1 MVDLFN
7 NKQLVGFE
15 QLLNFLD
22 HGSQQTHYPPHNLI
36 KLQGG
41 DSYII
46 EMAVAGFKREDIEV
60 TLEENTKLI
69 VTARKLAK
77 DHLPSGAEYI
87 YNSLASRNFSKRW
100 VLAENIRV
108 ESVGLEDGILSIR
121 LTKYVPEN
129 KRARR
134 LEIK

>member
-22 HGSQQTHYPPHNLI
+22 HGPQHQYPPHNLV
-36 KLQGG
+36 KLAGG
-41 DSYII
+41 DSYVI

-69 VTARKLAK
+69 VTASKVSKER
-77 DHLPSGAEYI
+77 LPTGAEYI
-87 YNSLASRNFSKRW
+87 YHSLASRNFSRRW

-108 ESVGLEDGILSIR
+108 ESVQLEDGILSIK

-129 KRARR
+129 RKARR